1 MCLDISTLA
10 KNITDRREYNFF
22 RKISSKSRLIAW
34 VGSQSPFLS
43 RQRIDLKSGC
53 SGASQRRQSYPRPYR
68 PPFPHRRHIS
78 LFCPKLIPLSVGSH
92 PNLSASGGRRCSDSS
107 GGAVLSHT
115 PCNGEPPAPAR
126 TVQFRNFRN
135 SSPISKIISRRHA
148 S

>member
-1 MCLDISTLA
+1 MDISTFKMCLDISTLA

-53 SGASQRRQSYPRPYR
+53 SGASQRRQSYPRPYQ

-78 LFCPKLIPLSVGSH
+78 LFRPKLIPLCLRQVGGVAVTRAAARSSLTH
-92 PNLSASGGRRCSDSS
+92 PAMASLRLRHGPYSLGTS
-107 GGAVLSHT
+107 GT
-115 PCNGEPPAPAR
+115 PP
-126 TVQFRNFRN
+126 Q
-135 SSPISKIISRRHA
+135 SRK
-148 S
+148 